1 MEIKKGKSVQWINLE
16 KPTAKDLAWL
26 GKEFGVH
33 PIILDELKGPS
44 ARGRVEAY
52 KDYLYFIYY
61 FPLYDKEDESSVRT
75 EIDFIVTK
83 NSVVT
88 VHYDP
93 IPEVMD
99 GFAME
104 DCTSSLV
111 VMYQIVEH
119 LIAFEERQLRHIR
132 EKVEK
137 VGKEIFKDKEKEV
150 LEQITYL
157 KRDVSEY
164 RIIVRLQGPVLHS
177 LLIKGKKFWGDDAE
191 IYLSD
196 LMGDQLKVV
205 NQIDDYRE
213 AIGDFEDTNNQLM
226 NMKINSVMKTFTSLS
241 FLTFP
246 FMLIAAVFSMNTR
259 DTPIIGAP
267 GAFWIIIGIMIA
279 GMISLAAY
287 FKRKGWF

>member
-1 MEIKKGKSVQWINLE
+1 MEIKKGRNVRWVNIE
-16 KPTAKDLAWL
+16 KPTEKDLSWL
-26 GKEFGVH
+26 VKEFGIH
-33 PIILDELKGPS
+33 PVIVEELRGPS

-83 NSVVT
+83 DSVVT

-93 IPEVMD
+93 VSDSMAEFDMT
-99 GFAME
+99 A
-104 DCTSSLV
+104 CNSSLEV
-111 VMYQIVEH
+111 TYQLIEH
-119 LIAFEERQLRHIR
+119 LIGFEERQLRHVR

-177 LLIKGKKFWGDDAE
+177 LLVKGKKFWGDNAE
-191 IYLSD
+191 IYLND

-226 NMKINSVMKTFTSLS
+226 NLKVNSVMKTFTSLS

-259 DTPIIGAP
+259 DMPLVGLP
-267 GAFWIIIGIMIA
+267 YSFWIIIAIMAA
-279 GMISLAAY
+279 GMAALIVY